1 LIIVDRILPRIH
13 QVPLKEQIVKARSRL
28 EIQKDRLETMAIKIQ
43 QKDRDLLERCVG
55 AQASND
61 LARARLYANE
71 CAEVRKIAHIIISS
85 QLALEQVI
93 FKLDMALEFGELM
106 ADMKPIV
113 GIVTETKGRIS
124 NIVPHIASELGE
136 INTMLQDLSDEAGP
150 VLDNTADVQ
159 ASSEDAK
166 KVLDESSVIAQERVS
181 QTFPKLPELTLERN
195 SSSPE
200 PLPATGS
207 ETEVERRVYEYI
219 KTHQGDL
226 HFSDAARIIG
236 ISPDR
241 VKEALDRLESEGKV
255 AVE

>member
-1 LIIVDRILPRIH
+1 
-13 QVPLKEQIVKARSRL
+13 
-28 EIQKDRLETMAIKIQ
+28 
-43 QKDRDLLERCVG
+43 
-55 AQASND
+55 
-61 LARARLYANE
+61 
-71 CAEVRKIAHIIISS
+71 
-85 QLALEQVI
+85 VI